1 MKKLF
6 ITFGVLSLIIM
17 LLLIGVL
24 FQMFRSYK
32 LSADFNSVQKYS
44 VKEEYRLEIE
54 KAYSAGWKS
63 GFNAFTNRAITTE
76 MVDMESAKATHAYM
90 KEVLK

>member
-6 ITFGVLSLIIM
+6 ITFAVLGLIIM
-17 LLLIGVL
+17 LMAIGAL
-24 FQMFRSYK
+24 YQMFRSYK

-44 VKEEYRLEIE
+44 VKQEYRLEIE

-63 GFNAFTNRAITTE
+63 GFNAFMSRTVTTN
-76 MVDMESAKATHAYM
+76 MVDMESAKATHVYM
-90 KEVLK
+90 KEVMK

>member
-1 MKKLF
+1 
-6 ITFGVLSLIIM
+6 M

-44 VKEEYRLEIE
+44 VKEEYRKEI
-54 KAYSAGWKS
+54 KDAYSAGWRS
-63 GFNAFTNRAITTE
+63 GFNAFMSRVVTTE